1 MHSLW
6 IDWRETTVRTTAMLV
21 LAGAL
26 KDIEPDA
33 HTTFDEV
40 FAPPP
45 EPAARRPRT
54 PQEIEARRAVI
65 ARLAAQ

>member
-1 MHSLW
+1 
-6 IDWRETTVRTTAMLV
+6 MLA

-45 EPAARRPRT
+45 EPAVRRPRT
-54 PQEIEARRAVI
+54 RQEIEERHALI